1 MKVTLLADSL
11 GFGGAQR
18 QIANLA
24 VELKAH
30 GYDVEFI
37 RYRKDDFYRPIL
49 ESADIEP
56 QLVSHRLTPIRM
68 LKLRKAIKRSSPD
81 AVISFLTVANF
92 YACVAAIGK
101 HKWKTVISERLADEP
116 SFLDK
121 KKKFLRSVQAKYADA
136 IVCNSKCAENLWK
149 KYFPKT
155 ENKLT
160 TIYNIIEVPDLSSK
174 HREDGKCRLVV
185 AARYESVKNL
195 VGMLQAVNLLSDE
208 EKNKLE
214 IHWYGKS
221 NVEGA
226 AESVLGKG
234 EAFIKQNNL
243 ENCVFLHPATD
254 KIYPIMAEADFVSLF
269 SFMEG
274 LPNAIIEGM
283 TLKKP
288 VVMSKVSDYA
298 VLVDE
303 SNGFLCDPHSP
314 EDIANALR
322 QAINTTQE
330 QRTQMGQISYEK
342 IKKIC
347 SRDVVVA
354 QWEKLLNNRH

>member
-1 MKVTLLADSL
+1 MKITLLTDSL

-24 VELKAH
+24 VELKVR
-30 GYDVEFI
+30 GYEVEFI
-37 RYRKDDFYRPIL
+37 RYRNDDFYRPVL
-49 ESADIEP
+49 ESANIEP
-56 QLVSHRLTPIRM
+56 KLVPHKLAPIRM
-68 LKLRKAIKRSSPD
+68 LKLRAAIKKSSPD
-81 AVISFLTVANF
+81 VVISFLTVANF

-101 HKWKTVISERLADEP
+101 HKWRTLISERLADEP
-116 SFLDK
+116 SFQDK
-121 KKKFLRSVQAKYADA
+121 KQKVLRMVQSKYADA
-136 IVCNSKCAENLWK
+136 IVCNSKCAEDLWK

-155 ENKLT
+155 ENKLH
-160 TIYNIIEVPDLSSK
+160 TIYNIIEVPELSATLSQ
-174 HREDGKCRLVV
+174 DGKCRLVV
-185 AARYESVKNL
+185 AARYETVKNL
-195 VGMLQAVNLLSDE
+195 NGMLQAVNLLSDD
-208 EKNKLE
+208 EKDKLE

-221 NVEGA
+221 NVVGA
-226 AESVLGKG
+226 AESVLGRG
-234 EAFIKQNNL
+234 EEFIKQNDL
-243 ENCVFLHPATD
+243 ENCVFLHPATEQ
-254 KIYPIMAEADFVSLF
+254 IYPIMAEADFISLF

-303 SNGFLCDPHSP
+303 GNGFLCDPHSP

-322 QAINTTQE
+322 QAINTTSE
-330 QRTQMGQISYEK
+330 QRAAMGQLSYDK

-347 SRDVVVA
+347 SREAVVA
-354 QWEKLLNNRH
+354 QWERLLNYKN

>member
-24 VELKAH
+24 VELNAH
-30 GYDVEFI
+30 GYEVEFI

-49 ESADIEP
+49 ESANIEP
-56 QLVSHRLTPIRM
+56 RLVSHKLAPIRM
-68 LKLRKAIKRSSPD
+68 LKLKKAIKRSSPD
-81 AVISFLTVANF
+81 VVISFLTVANF

-121 KKKFLRSVQAKYADA
+121 KKKILRSVQAKYADV

-149 KYFPKT
+149 KYFPKV

-160 TIYNIIEVPDLSSK
+160 TIYNIIEVPDIQ
-174 HREDGKCRLVV
+174 HEPRDDGKCRLVV

-195 VGMLQAVNLLSDE
+195 QGMLQAVNLLSDD

-234 EAFIKQNNL
+234 EDFIKQNKL
-243 ENCVFLHPATD
+243 EKCVFLHPATD
-254 KIYPIMAEADFVSLF
+254 KIYSIMAQADFVSLF

-288 VVMSKVSDYA
+288 IVMTAVSDYD
-298 VLVDE
+298 VLVNE
-303 SNGFLCDPHSP
+303 SNGFLCDPNSP
-314 EDIANALR
+314 ESIADALR
-322 QAINTTQE
+322 SAINTTQE
-330 QRTQMGQISYEK
+330 QREKMGQCSYEK
-342 IKKIC
+342 VQKIC
-347 SRDVVVA
+347 SRETVVA
-354 QWEKLLNNRH
+354 QWEGLLR

>member
-30 GYDVEFI
+30 GYEVEFI

-49 ESADIEP
+49 ERANIEP
-56 QLVSHRLTPIRM
+56 KLVSHKLAPIRM

-81 AVISFLTVANF
+81 VVISFLTVANF

-121 KKKFLRSVQAKYADA
+121 KKKILRSVQARYADVV
-136 IVCNSKCAENLWK
+136 VCNSKCAENLWK
-149 KYFPKT
+149 KYFPKA

-160 TIYNIIEVPDLSSK
+160 TIYNIIEVPDIPSEHSK
-174 HREDGKCRLVV
+174 DNKCRLVV

-195 VGMLQAVNLLSDE
+195 EGMLHAVNLLSDD

-221 NVEGA
+221 NVDGA

-234 EAFIKQNNL
+234 EEFINQNNL

-254 KIYPIMAEADFVSLF
+254 KIYPIMAQADFVSLF

-274 LPNAIIEGM
+274 LPNSIIEGM
-283 TLKKP
+283 SFKKP
-288 VVMSKVSDYA
+288 IVMSAVSDYD

-303 SNGFLCDPHSP
+303 SNGFLCDPNSP
-314 EDIANALR
+314 QSIADALR
-322 QAINTTQE
+322 NAINTTKE
-330 QRTQMGQISYEK
+330 QREKMGKCSCEK
-342 IKKIC
+342 IQKIC
-347 SRDVVVA
+347 SREAVVS
-354 QWEKLLNNRH
+354 QWEGLLR